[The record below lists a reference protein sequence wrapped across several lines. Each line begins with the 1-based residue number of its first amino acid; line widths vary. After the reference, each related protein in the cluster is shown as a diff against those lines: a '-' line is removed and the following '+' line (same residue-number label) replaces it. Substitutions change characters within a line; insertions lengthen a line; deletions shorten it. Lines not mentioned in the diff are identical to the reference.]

1 MSDPVRLSRFVSVG
15 RLPPGAAELE
25 RLRQDGV
32 RGILDLRTSED
43 AAEPLSP
50 TQEAAEAAARGLSYR
65 HFPVA
70 AGELD
75 DAVLDRFGEVLRGM
89 ERPVFVHCTAGRRA
103 GMLALSQVAVEQ
115 GIPGSSMLDMARDLG
130 VLYGDP
136 AVQAKFAGYVDRRL
150 LGSDKLAHRDDALP
164 QHRPPE
170 PPRVP
175 PARWQAP
182 VVPPPTRR
190 SGQRLVVDTIALAIA
205 GVVFG
210 LLLDRRFLAL
220 PLLTAGFLAHWWS
233 PRPRP
238 LVSDPDEVELLSR
251 QLRKLQGA

>member
-15 RLPPGAAELE
+15 RLPPGAADLE
-25 RLRQDGV
+25 RLRQEGV

-50 TQEAAEAAARGLSYR
+50 AQEAAEAAARGLSYR
-65 HFPVA
+65 HFPVG
-70 AGELD
+70 AGEVD
-75 DAVLDRFGEVLRGM
+75 DAVLDRFGEALRGM

-103 GMLALSQVAVEQ
+103 GMFALSQVAVEQ

-130 VLYGDP
+130 VLYEDP

-150 LGSDKLAHRDDALP
+150 LRSDKLAHRKDALP

-170 PPRVP
+170 PPRL
-175 PARWQAP
+175 PARWQVP
-182 VVPPPTRR
+182 VVPPPPREP
-190 SGQRLVVDTIALAIA
+190 GQRLVVDTIALGIA

-233 PRPRP
+233 PRPQP
-238 LVSDPDEVELLSR
+238 YVSGPDEVELLRR